1 METPIVMT
9 NAVISAR
16 PSRGTEGLP
25 SVTSTGPPT
34 KAAAHVVSE
43 NTLTA
48 RTADL
53 KGPLYT
59 SSKLPSSPLLDF
71 VLLVLALEV
80 ADVLVLVAHDRIEV
94 WKHATLFANSTVL
107 FDNTEANLA
116 DLSAPGIERIV
127 WEGEAL
133 ESGQRSSRVRRP
145 YM

>member
-1 METPIVMT
+1 MT

-59 SSKLPSSPLLDF
+59 SSKSPSSPLLDF
-71 VLLVLALEV
+71 VLLVLVLEV

-94 WKHATLFANSTVL
+94 WKHATLFADSTVL